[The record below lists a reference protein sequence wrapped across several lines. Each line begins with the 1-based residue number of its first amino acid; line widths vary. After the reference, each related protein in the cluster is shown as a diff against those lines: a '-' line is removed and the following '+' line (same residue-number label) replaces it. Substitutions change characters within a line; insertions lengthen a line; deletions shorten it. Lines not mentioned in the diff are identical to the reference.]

1 LSPVVTIQ
9 LKRTYAEE
17 ETTRILNA
25 SPRKVERLAKSNPR
39 SVTYEKGITRDV
51 PMYDED
57 EVRALA
63 GKAHTPAQPAVV
75 QVTDQPIAAIPTRND
90 NSDNRLSQLV
100 AFLAEQ
106 ERQQHEKPATNAR
119 LYSPRATLGAIGI
132 NIGSLKFFGT
142 IVEHVKIRQ
151 KTIKHTPVEKIT
163 DAFIAILAGSH
174 GLVESNTR
182 VRSNARQP
190 GPAPS

>member
-1 LSPVVTIQ
+1 MPKIS
-9 LKRTYAEE
+9 KE

-25 SPRKVERLAKSNPR
+25 SPRKVERLAKSNPL
-39 SVTYEKGITRDV
+39 SVTYEKGTTRDV

-75 QVTDQPIAAIPTRND
+75 QVTDQPITAIPTHND

-106 ERQQHEKPATNAR
+106 ERQRMIPPAA
-119 LYSPRATLGAIGI
+119 
-132 NIGSLKFFGT
+132 
-142 IVEHVKIRQ
+142 V
-151 KTIKHTPVEKIT
+151 PVADK
-163 DAFIAILAGSH
+163 
-174 GLVESNTR
+174 
-182 VRSNARQP
+182 
-190 GPAPS
+190 